1 MPGPVGAREP
11 RLQALGC
18 LTLAFADGAPHLGQ
32 RRGGRVA
39 DVAEAVDDRLDA
51 AHDLGEGLDAVR
63 QVVQRRVVLPAPT
76 DKLDDRPDERQ
87 RPLQED
93 HLGHIEERTG
103 DAQFGDDLVRIGI
116 LAAREVALHVEQQ
129 AHLVGQRQ
137 APFDLLRRGGKGFG
151 REQLARS
158 THGTTGRDLLTQA
171 VEADLLFKRSGINH
185 FSLWDSI
192 SITSDR
198 SGSARQ
204 AVTRSGRSAITRDRQ
219 RPSGRSRIFPAVRSS
234 GGGLTPAAARSF
246 DPNLACPA
254 RSSGQGL
261 ASTATRPPGQN
272 LTLPATGSTDDGL
285 ASVAARPPALAP
297 DRDHSAPD
305 SPDFSAS
312 LAFFSSRRAALRSAL
327 AFIFSGSRP
336 KSEKCT

>member
-1 MPGPVGAREP
+1 MAR
-11 RLQALGC
+11 
-18 LTLAFADGAPHLGQ
+18 LGQ

-63 QVVQRRVVLPAPT
+63 QVVQRRVVLPAPA

-93 HLGHIEERTG
+93 HLGHVEERAG
-103 DAQFGDDLVRIGI
+103 DAQLGDDLVRIGI

-129 AHLVGQRQ
+129 AHLVGQCQ
-137 APFDLLRRGGKGFG
+137 APLDLLRRGGKGFG
-151 REQLARS
+151 REQLARG

-198 SGSARQ
+198 SRSVRQ
-204 AVTRSGRSAITRDRQ
+204 AVTRSGRSAISRDRQ

-234 GGGLTPAAARSF
+234 GCGLASAAARSF

-254 RSSGQGL
+254 RSSGH
-261 ASTATRPPGQN
+261 
-272 LTLPATGSTDDGL
+272 DL

-297 DRDHSAPD
+297 DRDHSAAGRD
-305 SPDFSAS
+305 HSAADLPDFSAS